1 MEWQTDGELS
11 VTDLHD
17 LVNRLQRVDADAN
30 CSELARMNRVVDDA
44 A

>member
-11 VTDLHD
+11 TTDLHD
-17 LVNRLQRVDADAN
+17 LVNRLQRVDGDAN
-30 CSELARMNRVVDDA
+30 SSELARMSRVVDDA